1 MLVHRGVSNI
11 CVYYVH
17 VSLDRTLCSLVVRFS
32 RSRDMFAR
40 GSVADSVF
48 DCILY
53 SLRRMVCAALAI
65 ALLPLNMVPKAESF
79 CDKMLIMLS
88 CLSSSGD
95 GLLTCNNVQQLW
107 TIGHIKRFHHENGG
121 MDTLPSR

>member
-40 GSVADSVF
+40 GSVAESDF
-48 DCILY
+48 DCIIY
-53 SLRRMVCAALAI
+53 SVTHGALA
-65 ALLPLNMVPKAESF
+65 
-79 CDKMLIMLS
+79 
-88 CLSSSGD
+88 SGRRPPAP
-95 GLLTCNNVQQLW
+95 VQQP
-107 TIGHIKRFHHENGG
+107 IH
-121 MDTLPSR
+121 

>member
-48 DCILY
+48 DCIIY
-53 SLRRMVCAALAI
+53 SLSRMVRLPLAV
-65 ALLPLNMVPKAESF
+65 ALL
-79 CDKMLIMLS
+79 
-88 CLSSSGD
+88 
-95 GLLTCNNVQQLW
+95 
-107 TIGHIKRFHHENGG
+107 
-121 MDTLPSR
+121 LPFNTTVFIYQHR